1 MEWRRMKRR
10 LGLVLLIGQCA
21 LIGQARPLQA
31 EASAAPESTASAM
44 CRIIDAAAARND
56 LPTPFLA
63 KLIWR
68 ESRFRASALSPVG
81 AQGIAQF
88 MPGTAQ
94 ERGLGDPFDP
104 EQAIPE
110 AARFLADLR
119 KRFGNLGLAAAA
131 YNGGPQRVTNWLG
144 GSGSLPQETRQYVD
158 AITGQPVDHWAAVAR
173 SGDAQKEDAP
183 DGAHTPCLQVL
194 ARLQRPDVGTSSAGA
209 APPPLAPWGVQI
221 AGSFSKAE
229 ALAMFNRSRSKL
241 ASVIGDLQP
250 MVIGT
255 RLRFRGSGAFYRVR
269 LPSQSRVAAA
279 QLCDRIHGAGGACI
293 VLRT

>member
-1 MEWRRMKRR
+1 MVWRKKVRT
-10 LGLVLLIGQCA
+10 LGLALLLGQGA
-21 LIGQARPLQA
+21 LLGQAPPLRA
-31 EASAAPESTASAM
+31 EARAAPDSTASAM

-81 AQGIAQF
+81 AQGVAQF

-144 GSGSLPQETRQYVD
+144 GSGELPPETKAYVD

-173 SGDAQKEDAP
+173 GSDAEREETP
-183 DGAHTPCLQVL
+183 DSTRTPCLQVL
-194 ARLQRPDVGTSSAGA
+194 ARLQRPEVGTSTAAA

-229 ALAMFNRSRSKL
+229 ALAMFNRSRGKI

-279 QLCDRIHGAGGACI
+279 QLCDRIHSAGGACI